1 MKQYDA
7 IVIGTGQ
14 AGKPLARDL
23 AAAGWNVAVVERGA
37 VGGTCVNVGCTPT
50 KTMVASARVAY
61 LARRAADYGV
71 HADHVGVD
79 MERVR
84 RRKREVVEDFSGGS
98 QRRLEATDNLDLVFG
113 EARFT
118 SRESVEVR
126 LPDGDTRG
134 LGAPRIFINAGCRPS
149 TPPIEGLLDTP
160 FLNSTTIME
169 LASLPDRLLV
179 LGGGYIGLEFAQMFR
194 RFGSDV
200 TVIHRGHQLLS
211 REDADVGEAVA
222 DILRE
227 DGVRVMLEAAVT
239 GVNSEQPGVVEAR
252 VATPGGDA
260 TVEGSHLLVAV
271 GRTPNSDALNL
282 AAAGVEL
289 DRRGYIPVNERLET
303 NVQSIWAL
311 GDINGGPAFT
321 HVAYDDYR
329 VVRANVLGDG
339 GATTGG
345 RPVPYTVYIDP
356 QFARVGLSENDA
368 AREGREVRVARLPMD
383 YVARAIEMDEDRGF
397 IEALV
402 DPNTDRII
410 GCAALSIEGG
420 EIMSMLQ
427 IAMMGDL
434 PYTALRDAVFA
445 HPTLAESLNNLF
457 TSFVD

>member
-311 GDINGGPAFT
+311 GDINGAAFT

-397 IEALV
+397 IKALV

>member
-311 GDINGGPAFT
+311 GDINGAAFT